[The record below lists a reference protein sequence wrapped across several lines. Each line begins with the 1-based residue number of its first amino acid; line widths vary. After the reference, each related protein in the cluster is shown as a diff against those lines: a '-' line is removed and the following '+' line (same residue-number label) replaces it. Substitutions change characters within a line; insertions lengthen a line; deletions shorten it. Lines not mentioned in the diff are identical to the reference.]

1 MYSAAALKL
10 WRQQL
15 SCMMHLHLAFL
26 LCTRSSWTVAKQH
39 LVSAQNMTSSWS
51 STSIHTDSLVRYLE
65 ATYYQGTG
73 QLRDALSVYDGL
85 SKTNKGHAFG
95 LDQGVDDMALLANL
109 NSMMILQN
117 PRNESQQGVESRFA
131 LVSPYCSNHQSR
143 QMQSAFQILKA
154 MLPMTNTITGAKQAL
169 HVALEA
175 AKTMQNNQ
183 LLCMV
188 LNIMYWKFFSGVVG
202 DQAEKSARASQSMAK
217 RLGNGLWIFLS
228 AGVLW
233 EHLEAAGR
241 TDEAEACWEDM
252 VDAAGL
258 LPEGI
263 REAVPGVGDLD
274 PGRKMKSDMRK
285 PG

>member
-1 MYSAAALKL
+1 
-10 WRQQL
+10 
-15 SCMMHLHLAFL
+15 MHLHLAFL
-26 LCTRSSWTVAKQH
+26 LCTRSSWIVAKQH
-39 LVSAQNMTSSWS
+39 LDSAQSMMSSWS
-51 STSIHTDSLVRYLE
+51 STSIDMDSRLRYLE

-95 LDQGVDDMALLANL
+95 FDQGIDDIALLANL
-109 NSMMILQN
+109 NSMMILHNPQN
-117 PRNESQQGVESRFA
+117 QNQNQQSVESRFA
-131 LVSPYCSNHQSR
+131 LVSHYCSNHPSR

-154 MLPMTNTITGAKQAL
+154 MMPMTNTITGAKQAL

-175 AKTMQNNQ
+175 AKSMQNNQ

-188 LNIMYWKFFSGVVG
+188 LNIMYWRFFSGVVG

-217 RLGNGLWIFLS
+217 RLGNGLWTFLS

-241 TDEAEACWEDM
+241 SDEAEACWEDM
-252 VDAAGL
+252 VDVARL
-258 LPEGI
+258 LPEGVREWIPDI
-263 REAVPGVGDLD
+263 RDLV
-274 PGRKMKSDMRK
+274 PGRKIRPEMQE